1 MASLKEVRNRI
12 KSVESTQQITKA
24 MKMVSAAKLRRAQ
37 TAIQQMRPYAK
48 KLTQLISNLNGN
60 AENPELQAYT
70 AEREVNK
77 VLLVVITSDRG
88 LCGGFNSSVTKGVQA
103 RIEEAYSSQAQK
115 GNVTLLTIG
124 KKGFEFFSKRN
135 FVVDGTNTQLLQNAS
150 FDNVR
155 AVAESV
161 MAQYVAGGYDRVELI
176 YNEFKNAVTQI
187 LRFEQYLPILPAA
200 STSTSNVDYIFE
212 PSQDEILT
220 SLVPKSLKLQFF
232 KAVLDSAASE
242 QGARMSAME
251 KATEN
256 AGALLKDLRLSY
268 NRSRQAAITNEIL
281 EIVGGAE
288 ALKG

>member
-48 KLTQLISNLNGN
+48 KLTELISNLSGN
-60 AENPELQAYT
+60 AENPELAAYT
-70 AEREVNK
+70 EEREVNK
-77 VLLVVITSDRG
+77 VLLVVVTSDRG
-88 LCGGFNSSVTKGVQA
+88 LCGGFNSSVFKGVQS
-103 RIEEAYSSQAQK
+103 RIEEAYSKQASK

-124 KKGFEFFSKRN
+124 KKGFEFFSKRD
-135 FVVDGTNTQLLQNAS
+135 FKVDTAYTHLLQNYS
-150 FDNVR
+150 FDRVR
-155 AVAESV
+155 YVAESV
-161 MAQYVAGGYDRVELI
+161 MAQYVAGDYDRVEI
-176 YNEFKNAVTQI
+176 VYNEFKNAVTQI
-187 LRFEQYLPILPAA
+187 LRFEQFLPILPAA
-200 STSTSNVDYIFE
+200 STTTSNVDYIFE
-212 PSQDEILT
+212 PNQEDILT

-232 KAVLDSAASE
+232 KAILDSAASE